1 MLSFVCDSILINYV
15 QCNWVFIIFLS
26 DCCKSVE
33 IHATGAAAQKWPHY
47 ILDSFVATSEEHE
60 GAEVYYMK
68 SADIYLYRDSDNT
81 WRAGDEIGYQGRIK
95 SVDTADCPESNTQWK
110 YADYDDAE
118 DGWYWHSGDIKVH
131 CSFS

>member
-1 MLSFVCDSILINYV
+1 MTTY
-15 QCNWVFIIFLS
+15 S
-26 DCCKSVE
+26 DYS
-33 IHATGAAAQKWPHY
+33 
-47 ILDSFVATSEEHE
+47 
-60 GAEVYYMK
+60 YY
-68 SADIYLYRDSDNT
+68 
-81 WRAGDEIGYQGRIK
+81 GRIK